1 MERDRKR
8 KAPEHN
14 RASKKQK
21 VSPSE
26 NQNGHPDSIRV
37 PQQNEFDS
45 IIPSQQRIIRTS
57 RGRVHNIMP
66 IVNECKHTDHNNAT
80 TCYYIFGPATISAR
94 NTGPTAGNFLDVA
107 IPVPRCTFAIK
118 RSIPDSMAHILQR
131 KMRYLETN
139 PLFRDYRYP
148 ARNNEVVQKALVL
161 QKQEHNQHTSGS
173 RRRFYN
179 YYTNDEMKV
188 FETNATQ
195 IQLPSDTLNK
205 CIQYGVS
212 VKEYERYLYSTSV
225 TKKQWLQLS
234 NMVEEDDE
242 EYRKW
247 GVRIQDIIDP
257 TLNCQSNTLIPALF
271 AIDEDYE
278 VKITSDINNLSRLLF
293 GEMYDVLEKVFK
305 YMVPMFE
312 YILPAQTLRNR
323 TLKVCVKSQIYELN
337 AGKIYSGNTHREGFD
352 RENIAAVGI
361 YYFDKDDAFNEDV
374 FELGKEFTLGGACG
388 GSVKAYLKTELNIKQ
403 NDCVVFNNKNG
414 IVHRLK
420 TLQNG
425 SSCTSAKRKILAFF
439 VVDPLDDRVITS
451 KDICVN
457 VWDKSE
463 FIVSNMCRQEL
474 IRDVSA
480 EVVKI
485 IVSFLYKMS
494 LFEQR
499 STRNRERMNRTIPR
513 PKMQTRRSD

>member
-1 MERDRKR
+1 
-8 KAPEHN
+8 
-14 RASKKQK
+14 
-21 VSPSE
+21 
-26 NQNGHPDSIRV
+26 
-37 PQQNEFDS
+37 
-45 IIPSQQRIIRTS
+45 
-57 RGRVHNIMP
+57 MP
-66 IVNECKHTDHNNAT
+66 IVNECKHTDHNNT
-80 TCYYIFGPATISAR
+80 TTYYYYIFGPATISTR
-94 NTGPTAGNFLDVA
+94 NTATIVA
-107 IPVPRCTFAIK
+107 IRVPVPHCTFAIK

-139 PLFRDYRYP
+139 ALFCDYRYP

-161 QKQEHNQHTSGS
+161 QKQEHNPHTHNY
-173 RRRFYN
+173 YN

-205 CIQYGVS
+205 CIQYGAS
-212 VKEYERYLYSTSV
+212 VEEYERYLYSTSV

-257 TLNCQSNTLIPALF
+257 TLKCQSNTLIPALF
-271 AIDEDYE
+271 AIDEDYD

-305 YMVPMFE
+305 YMVPMLE

-439 VVDPLDDRVITS
+439 VVDPLDDRVLTSKDICVNVWEKRKILAFFVVDPLDDRVLTS

-513 PKMQTRRSD
+513 PKMQTR